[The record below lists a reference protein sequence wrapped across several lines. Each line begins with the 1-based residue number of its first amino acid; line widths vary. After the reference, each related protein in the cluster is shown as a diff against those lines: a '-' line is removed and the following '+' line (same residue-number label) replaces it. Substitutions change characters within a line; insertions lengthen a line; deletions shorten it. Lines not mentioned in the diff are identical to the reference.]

1 MFCRSP
7 LSQSTESSA
16 EREETEMKTRKYEQ
30 PTLELVTLAA
40 NDILLT
46 SGDPD
51 DPLQGNL
58 STAYSGA
65 KTELR
70 WTDIWGK

>member
-1 MFCRSP
+1 
-7 LSQSTESSA
+7 
-16 EREETEMKTRKYEQ
+16 MKTRKYEQ

-58 STAYSGA
+58 STAFTGPRV
-65 KTELR
+65 EIDWR
-70 WTDIWGK
+70 EIWS

>member
-1 MFCRSP
+1 
-7 LSQSTESSA
+7 
-16 EREETEMKTRKYEQ
+16 MKNRNYEQ
-30 PTLELVTLAA
+30 PTLELFSLAA

-65 KTELR
+65 RAELR
-70 WTDIWGK
+70 WTDIWSK